1 MKTQNRE
8 DDAYQK
14 LKKQIL
20 AGEMIPGD
28 ILSEASLSQ
37 HLGMSR
43 TPVRCALKQL
53 EYEGFILYH
62 KNRGISIR
70 ETSSR
75 EMAEILEMM
84 ILFEHQ
90 AVKRVR
96 LGEMVFDVDRLDT
109 LAKEAVSLRAQMA
122 YADYIEKTRAF
133 NSCFIE
139 SAGNTQMTTVYN
151 TAWDRVIS
159 TSIYNKMTHPTA
171 IPQKTQTTAGFIT
184 ELTQAVKDHRY
195 NDADS
200 LLDDYHLYARDQI
213 LYYGQI

>member
-8 DDAYQK
+8 DDAYEK

-20 AGEMIPGD
+20 GGELLPGD
-28 ILSEASLSQ
+28 ILSEATLSK

-90 AVKRVR
+90 AINRARRGEVIFDLER
-96 LGEMVFDVDRLDT
+96 LET
-109 LAKEAVSLRAQMA
+109 LAQSAADLRAQMA
-122 YADYIEKTRAF
+122 YAAYIEKTRQY

-171 IPQKTQTTAGFIT
+171 IPKKAQTTIGFIIDLT
-184 ELTQAVKDHRY
+184 EAIKDHRY

-200 LLDDYHLYARDQI
+200 LLDEYHLYARDQI
-213 LYYGQI
+213 IYYGQI

>member
-1 MKTQNRE
+1 
-8 DDAYQK
+8 
-14 LKKQIL
+14 
-20 AGEMIPGD
+20 
-28 ILSEASLSQ
+28 
-37 HLGMSR
+37 
-43 TPVRCALKQL
+43 
-53 EYEGFILYH
+53 
-62 KNRGISIR
+62 ISIR

-90 AVKRVR
+90 AVNRVR
-96 LGEMVFDVDRLDT
+96 QGEMVFDLERLEA
-109 LAKEAVSLRAQMA
+109 LAESAVALRAQMA
-122 YADYIEKTRAF
+122 YADYIEKTRQY

-139 SAGNTQMTTVYN
+139 SAGNSQMITVYN

-184 ELTQAVKDHRY
+184 RITESIKTAHY
-195 NDADS
+195 NDTDS
-200 LLDDYHLYARDQI
+200 LLDDYHEYARNQI